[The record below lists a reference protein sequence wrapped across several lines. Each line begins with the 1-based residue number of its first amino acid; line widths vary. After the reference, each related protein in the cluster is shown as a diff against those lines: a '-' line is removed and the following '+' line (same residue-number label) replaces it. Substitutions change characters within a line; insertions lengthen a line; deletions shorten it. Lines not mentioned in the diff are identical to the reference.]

1 MSEEYHET
9 LLTSM
14 NQSCTII
21 QQSFLLRNSAIAM
34 PLRLLKFALSKE
46 YPEPRMFRSYDRL
59 KSSYDAV
66 IIGGGGHGLA
76 AAYYLSRDYGIRN
89 IAVVEK
95 NYIGSGNTGRNT
107 TIIRSNYLTA
117 EGVKFYDES
126 VRLWQDL
133 SQEFDLNL
141 FYSTRGHFTLAHT
154 DASLRTMRW
163 RAEVNKH
170 FGIDSELVDSEEVQ
184 KACPHMD
191 MTCGGHAPILGA
203 LYHAPGSI
211 ARHDAVAW
219 GYGRGADQRGV
230 EIHQKTEV
238 LGITVEA
245 GKVTGVQTSRG
256 FISTPK
262 VLCAVA
268 GSTPRILD
276 MVGLRSPL
284 YIHPLQAM
292 VSEPMKPWLDPIIV
306 SGSLHVYVSQTA
318 RGELVMGAS
327 LDPYELHSTRS
338 TLDFVEGL
346 AARMLDLFP
355 FLSHVNVVRQWA
367 GMADMT
373 PDFAPIMGKTP
384 VEGFYLDAGWGTWGF
399 KATPVCGKT
408 MAYTVT
414 NDQNHDLIQD
424 FSLSRFTNYQLV
436 GEKGAASVG
445 H

>member
-1 MSEEYHET
+1 
-9 LLTSM
+9 
-14 NQSCTII
+14 
-21 QQSFLLRNSAIAM
+21 M
-34 PLRLLKFALSKE
+34 PLRLLKFALSRRH
-46 YPEPRMFRSYDRL
+46 PEPRMFTRHDVL
-59 KSSYDAV
+59 KPSYDAV

-76 AAYYLSRDYGIRN
+76 AAYYLARDHGMTN
-89 IAVVEK
+89 VAVLEK
-95 NYIGSGNTGRNT
+95 GYIGGGNTGRNT
-107 TIIRSNYLTA
+107 TIIRSNYLTP

-126 VRLWQDL
+126 VRLWVDLGQD
-133 SQEFDLNL
+133 FDLNL

-154 DASLRTMRW
+154 DAAMRTMRW

-170 FGIDSELVDSEEVQ
+170 YGVRSEAVDA
-184 KACPHMD
+184 KAVAEALPMMD
-191 MTCGGHAPILGA
+191 LNCGGHAPPVLGA
-203 LYHAPGSI
+203 LYHAPGAI

-219 GYGRGADQRGV
+219 GYGRGADRRGV
-230 EIHQKTEV
+230 EIHQNTEV
-238 LGITVEA
+238 QGIDVEDR
-245 GKVTGVQTSRG
+245 GSGPVVVGLRTSRG
-256 FISTPK
+256 PIATRK
-262 VLCAVA
+262 ILCAVA

-292 VSEPMKPWLDPIIV
+292 VSEPVKPWLDPIIV
-306 SGSLHVYVSQTA
+306 SGSLHIYISQTA

-338 TLDFVEGL
+338 TLDFAESL
-346 AARMLDLFP
+346 SAHLIELFP
-355 FLSHVNVVRQWA
+355 FLGPVKVVRQWA

-384 VEGFYLDAGWGTWGF
+384 VQGFYLDSGWGTWGF

-408 MAYTVT
+408 MSHTLAT
-414 NDQNHDLIQD
+414 DDNHPLIRGFGLD
-424 FSLSRFTNYQLV
+424 RFARYALT

>member
-1 MSEEYHET
+1 MFKQHNE
-9 LLTSM
+9 
-14 NQSCTII
+14 
-21 QQSFLLRNSAIAM
+21 
-34 PLRLLKFALSKE
+34 LKK
-46 YPEPRMFRSYDRL
+46 SYDV
-59 KSSYDAV
+59 V
-66 IIGGGGHGLA
+66 IIGAGGHGLA
-76 AAYYLSRDYGIRN
+76 SAYYLGRDHGITN
-89 IAVVEK
+89 VAVLEK
-95 NYIGSGNTGRNT
+95 GYIGGGNTGRNT
-107 TIIRSNYLTA
+107 TIIRSNYLTP
-117 EGVKFYDES
+117 EGVRFYDES
-126 VRLWQDL
+126 VKLYQDL
-133 SQEFDLNL
+133 SQDFNLNL
-141 FYSTRGHFTLAHT
+141 FYSNRGHYTLAHT
-154 DASLRTMRW
+154 DSAMRTMRW

-170 FGIDSELVDSEEVQ
+170 YGVESEVVDADTVHR
-184 KACPHMD
+184 ACPQMD
-191 MTCGGHAPILGA
+191 IQCAGHAPIMGA

-219 GYGRGADQRGV
+219 GYGRGADMRGA

-238 LGITVEA
+238 QSIKVE
-245 GKVTGVQTSRG
+245 GGRVVGVQTNRG
-256 FISTPK
+256 FIATNK
-262 VLCAVA
+262 VICAVA

-276 MVGLRSPL
+276 MVGLQSPI

-292 VSEPMKPWLDPIIV
+292 VSEPVKPWLDAILV

-346 AARMLDLFP
+346 CSHMLDMFP
-355 FLSHVNVVRQWA
+355 FLSDVKIVRQWA

-399 KATPVCGKT
+399 KATPVAGKT
-408 MAYTVT
+408 MSYTVA
-414 NDQNHDLIQD
+414 NDRNHDLITGFTLD
-424 FSLSRFTNYQLV
+424 RFSQYQLT

>member
-1 MSEEYHET
+1 
-9 LLTSM
+9 
-14 NQSCTII
+14 
-21 QQSFLLRNSAIAM
+21 M
-34 PLRLLKFALSKE
+34 PLRLLKFGLSKKH
-46 YPEPRMFRSYDRL
+46 PEPRMFRQPDRL

-76 AAYYLSRDYGIRN
+76 AAYYLARDHGMHN
-89 IAVVEK
+89 VAVLEK
-95 NYIGSGNTGRNT
+95 GYMGGGNTGRNT
-107 TIIRSNYLTA
+107 TIIRSNYLTP

-133 SQEFDLNL
+133 SQDFDLNL

-154 DASLRTMRW
+154 DASVRTMRW
-163 RAEVNKH
+163 RSEVNKH
-170 FGIDSELVDSEEVQ
+170 FSIDSELVDADAVQ
-184 KACPHMD
+184 AACPHID
-191 MTCGGHAPILGA
+191 ITCGGHTPILGA

-230 EIHQKTEV
+230 EIHQQTEV
-238 LGITVEA
+238 LGITTKA
-245 GKVTGVQTSRG
+245 GRVTGVETSRG
-256 FISTPK
+256 KISTSR

-268 GSTPRILD
+268 GSTPRLLD

-292 VSEPMKPWLDPIIV
+292 VSEPMKAWLDPIIV

-346 AARMLDLFP
+346 AAHMLELFP
-355 FLSHVNVVRQWA
+355 FLSHVKVVRQWA

-373 PDFAPIMGKTP
+373 PDFAPIMGKTSID
-384 VEGFYLDAGWGTWGF
+384 GFYLDSGWGTWGF
-399 KATPVCGKT
+399 KATPVAGKT
-408 MAYTVT
+408 MAYTVA
-414 NDQNHDLIQD
+414 NDRNHELIQD
-424 FSLSRFTNYQLV
+424 FSLDRFANYALV